1 MLGEELVDVSLDDGG
16 LAGAEFSDHQDLVQV
31 LFLLHTSCLQSTKKS
46 INRMCTVQ
54 ELILILSILILG
66 CLTLILPS
74 INSSSYYKTNEGK
87 QKIKLEINM
96 IYLRCSDP

>member
-31 LFLLHTSCLQSTKKS
+31 LLLLHTSCLQSTKKS

-54 ELILILSILILG
+54 ELILILSPNPRLSNVNSTLKKLISILQ
-66 CLTLILPS
+66 
-74 INSSSYYKTNEGK
+74 N
-87 QKIKLEINM
+87 Q
-96 IYLRCSDP
+96 

>member
-31 LFLLHTSCLQSTKKS
+31 LLLLHTSCLQSTKTS

-54 ELILILSILILG
+54 ELILILSPNPRLSKVNSTLNKLISLQ
-66 CLTLILPS
+66 
-74 INSSSYYKTNEGK
+74 N
-87 QKIKLEINM
+87 Q
-96 IYLRCSDP
+96 

>member
-31 LFLLHTSCLQSTKKS
+31 FLLLHTSCLQSTKKS

-54 ELILILSILILG
+54 ELILILSPNPRL
-66 CLTLILPS
+66 S
-74 INSSSYYKTNEGK
+74 KVNSTHIQITKPMREGK
-87 QKIKLEINM
+87 KLN
-96 IYLRCSDP
+96 

>member
-31 LFLLHTSCLQSTKKS
+31 LLLLHTSCLQSTKKS

-54 ELILILSILILG
+54 ELILILSPNPRL
-66 CLTLILPS
+66 S
-74 INSSSYYKTNEGK
+74 KVNSTHIQITKPMREGK
-87 QKIKLEINM
+87 KLN
-96 IYLRCSDP
+96 

>member
-31 LFLLHTSCLQSTKKS
+31 LLLLHTSCLQSTKTS

-54 ELILILSILILG
+54 ELILILSPNPNLSNVNSTLNKLI
-66 CLTLILPS
+66 S
-74 INSSSYYKTNEGK
+74 
-87 QKIKLEINM
+87 KLQNQ
-96 IYLRCSDP
+96 

>member
-31 LFLLHTSCLQSTKKS
+31 LLLLHTSCLQSTKTS

-54 ELILILSILILG
+54 ELILILSPNPRLSNVNSTLNKLI
-66 CLTLILPS
+66 S
-74 INSSSYYKTNEGK
+74 
-87 QKIKLEINM
+87 KLQNQ
-96 IYLRCSDP
+96 

>member
-31 LFLLHTSCLQSTKKS
+31 LLLLHTSCLQSTKKS

-54 ELILILSILILG
+54 ELILILSPNPRLSNVNSTLNKLI
-66 CLTLILPS
+66 S
-74 INSSSYYKTNEGK
+74 
-87 QKIKLEINM
+87 KLQNQ
-96 IYLRCSDP
+96 

>member
-31 LFLLHTSCLQSTKKS
+31 LFLLHTSCLQSTKTS

-54 ELILILSILILG
+54 ELILILSPNPRLSNVNSTLKKLISILQ
-66 CLTLILPS
+66 
-74 INSSSYYKTNEGK
+74 NQRGK
-87 QKIKLEINM
+87 AKN
-96 IYLRCSDP
+96 

>member
-54 ELILILSILILG
+54 ELILILSPNPRLSKVNSTLNKLI
-66 CLTLILPS
+66 S
-74 INSSSYYKTNEGK
+74 
-87 QKIKLEINM
+87 KLQNQ
-96 IYLRCSDP
+96 

>member
-31 LFLLHTSCLQSTKKS
+31 LLLLHTSCLQSTKTS

-54 ELILILSILILG
+54 ELILILSPNPRLSNVNSTLNKLISILQ
-66 CLTLILPS
+66 
-74 INSSSYYKTNEGK
+74 N
-87 QKIKLEINM
+87 Q
-96 IYLRCSDP
+96 

>member
-31 LFLLHTSCLQSTKKS
+31 LLLLHTSCLQSTKTS

-54 ELILILSILILG
+54 ELILILSPNPRLSKVNS
-66 CLTLILPS
+66 TL
-74 INSSSYYKTNEGK
+74 N
-87 QKIKLEINM
+87 KLQITKPMRESKKLN
-96 IYLRCSDP
+96 

>member
-31 LFLLHTSCLQSTKKS
+31 LLLLHTSCLQSTKTS

-54 ELILILSILILG
+54 ELILILSPNPTLSNVNSTLKKLISILQ
-66 CLTLILPS
+66 
-74 INSSSYYKTNEGK
+74 N
-87 QKIKLEINM
+87 Q
-96 IYLRCSDP
+96 

>member
-31 LFLLHTSCLQSTKKS
+31 LLLLHTSCLQSTKKS

-54 ELILILSILILG
+54 ELILILSPNPRLSKVNS
-66 CLTLILPS
+66 TL
-74 INSSSYYKTNEGK
+74 N
-87 QKIKLEINM
+87 KLQITKPMRESKKLN
-96 IYLRCSDP
+96 

>member
-31 LFLLHTSCLQSTKKS
+31 LFLLHTSCLQSTKTR

-54 ELILILSILILG
+54 ELILILSPNPRLSKVNSTLNKLI
-66 CLTLILPS
+66 S
-74 INSSSYYKTNEGK
+74 
-87 QKIKLEINM
+87 KLQNQ
-96 IYLRCSDP
+96 

>member
-31 LFLLHTSCLQSTKKS
+31 LLLLHTSCLQSTKKS

-54 ELILILSILILG
+54 ELILILRPNPRLSKVNSTLNKLI
-66 CLTLILPS
+66 S
-74 INSSSYYKTNEGK
+74 
-87 QKIKLEINM
+87 KLQNQ
-96 IYLRCSDP
+96 

>member
-31 LFLLHTSCLQSTKKS
+31 FLLLHTSCLQSTKKS

-54 ELILILSILILG
+54 ELILILSPNPRLSNVNSTLKKLISILQ
-66 CLTLILPS
+66 
-74 INSSSYYKTNEGK
+74 N
-87 QKIKLEINM
+87 Q
-96 IYLRCSDP
+96 

>member
-31 LFLLHTSCLQSTKKS
+31 LLLLHTSCLQSTKTS

-54 ELILILSILILG
+54 ELILILSPNPRLSNVNSTLNKLIFILQ
-66 CLTLILPS
+66 
-74 INSSSYYKTNEGK
+74 N
-87 QKIKLEINM
+87 Q
-96 IYLRCSDP
+96 

>member
-31 LFLLHTSCLQSTKKS
+31 LLLLHTSCLQSTKTS

-54 ELILILSILILG
+54 ELILILSPNPRL
-66 CLTLILPS
+66 S
-74 INSSSYYKTNEGK
+74 KVNSTHIQITKPMREGK
-87 QKIKLEINM
+87 KLN
-96 IYLRCSDP
+96 

>member
-31 LFLLHTSCLQSTKKS
+31 LLLLHTSCLQSTKTS

-54 ELILILSILILG
+54 ELILILSPNPRLSNVNSALNKLI
-66 CLTLILPS
+66 S
-74 INSSSYYKTNEGK
+74 
-87 QKIKLEINM
+87 KLQNQ
-96 IYLRCSDP
+96 

>member
-31 LFLLHTSCLQSTKKS
+31 LLLLHTSCLQSTKTS

-54 ELILILSILILG
+54 ELILILRPNPRLSNVNSTLKKLISILQ
-66 CLTLILPS
+66 
-74 INSSSYYKTNEGK
+74 N
-87 QKIKLEINM
+87 Q
-96 IYLRCSDP
+96 

>member
-31 LFLLHTSCLQSTKKS
+31 LLLLHTSCLQSTKTS

-54 ELILILSILILG
+54 ELILSPNPRISKVYSTLNKLI
-66 CLTLILPS
+66 S
-74 INSSSYYKTNEGK
+74 
-87 QKIKLEINM
+87 KLQNQ
-96 IYLRCSDP
+96 